1 MSGKLSDKE
10 KEERKR
16 KREKMWIFAEPCV
29 KGTLLIRAQRLPFD
43 RREIITGY
51 RTGPLESVGK
61 GVSEGRRRGGTQ
73 RGVEEERVPHGYWWP
88 EVGLP

>member
-1 MSGKLSDKE
+1 
-10 KEERKR
+10 
-16 KREKMWIFAEPCV
+16 MWIFAEPCV